1 MNKTEL
7 RSLGEGTP
15 SGLLAS
21 RAALAPDNIALVCG
35 DTELTYRHLDDQATA
50 VARGLLGY
58 GLTPDETVA
67 SFLSNRPE
75 TLITALGLNRA
86 GGVIVPVN
94 TAFKSSFL
102 RTPLEVTGARILF
115 TEAALAESVLS
126 IGDMPSTL
134 GTVVFIDQIPAQVPS
149 GVRIMTL
156 QDLLDHGGTDL
167 ELPVRGPAD
176 THSIA
181 FTSGTTG
188 RSKGVVSPNLAPVIG
203 ARESAVAFELT
214 PSDRAYTA
222 FPLFHGMALVS
233 TCLAAWY
240 AGATAIVAPQL
251 SISGFWDDIRRT
263 RATQFNA
270 LGAVLHMLLSLPP
283 SEQDRDHH
291 VTRVFSAPSPPDA
304 LYRFESR
311 FGVHLI
317 EGYGQTETKNI
328 LYNPVR
334 GRKVGSM
341 GIPTATSIVE
351 IHGEDGT
358 RLPPGHPGEIVY
370 RPTLPNIM
378 LKEYFGDPDATLAAM
393 KDLWWHTGDI
403 GVTDDDGFFYFFDRK
418 KDALRRRGENIS
430 SVEVE
435 EVIVTHPEVQIAAVI
450 GVQSELG
457 ENEVLALVQVTDPD
471 TFDHAALHA
480 FCVQHLP
487 RFMVPRYLR
496 AVTSLPLTSTGKVRK
511 VDLRN
516 DGLTADTFDAVTA
529 GVDVNTRRKN

>member
-1 MNKTEL
+1 MNTIEL
-7 RSLGEGTP
+7 GSLGGGTP
-15 SGLLAS
+15 AGLLAS
-21 RAALAPDNIALVCG
+21 RAALAPGNVALMCG
-35 DTELTYRHLDDQATA
+35 NEEFTYRHLDDRATA
-50 VARGLLGY
+50 VARGLVAF
-58 GLTPDETVA
+58 GLAPEETVG

-86 GGVIVPVN
+86 GGIIVPVN
-94 TAFKSSFL
+94 TAFTGSFL
-102 RTPLEVTGARILF
+102 SRPLEVTGVRLLF
-115 TEAALAESVLS
+115 TEATLADAVTSM
-126 IGDMPSTL
+126 DPMPTTL
-134 GTVVFIDQIPAQVPS
+134 TTIVFVDHIPARVPS
-149 GVRIMTL
+149 GVGVMTL
-156 QDLLDHGGTDL
+156 TDL
-167 ELPVRGPAD
+167 VERGSEDVELPLRGPAD

-203 ARESAVAFELT
+203 ARESAVAFELN
-214 PSDRAYTA
+214 PRDRAYTA

-251 SISGFWDDIRRT
+251 TISGFWDDIRRT
-263 RATQFNA
+263 QATQFNA

-283 SEQDRDHH
+283 SEQDRNHH

-328 LYNPVR
+328 LYNPIR

-351 IHGEDGT
+351 IHDEDGT
-358 RLPPGHPGEIVY
+358 RLPPGQPGEIVY
-370 RPTLPNIM
+370 RPTIPHIM
-378 LKEYFGDPDATLAAM
+378 LKGYFGDPDATLAAT
-393 KDLWWHTGDI
+393 KDLWWHTGDL
-403 GVTDDDGFFYFFDRK
+403 GVMDADGFFYFFDRK

-435 EVIVTHPEVQIAAVI
+435 EVIVAHPEVQIAAVL

-457 ENEVLALVQVTDPD
+457 ENEVLAVVQVTDPD
-471 TFDHAALHA
+471 TFDHAGLHA

-496 AVTSLPLTSTGKVRK
+496 AMTALPLTPTGKVRK
-511 VDLRN
+511 VELRE
-516 DGLTADTFDAVTA
+516 DGITTDTFDAITA
-529 GVDVNTRRKN
+529 GVDLTARRTN